1 MDDITKTM
9 TRRQLFE
16 LGHPAWSR
24 GLSERRTRKIQELY
38 ALTKQEPENITI
50 FWDNFEKFLAMAHEE
65 LDILIAVSWNYFD

>member
-1 MDDITKTM
+1 MDNITKTM

-16 LGHPAWSR
+16 LRNQAWSQ

-38 ALTKQEPENITI
+38 DLTKQEPENITI
-50 FWDNFEKFLAMAHEE
+50 FWDNFDEFIAMTHEE